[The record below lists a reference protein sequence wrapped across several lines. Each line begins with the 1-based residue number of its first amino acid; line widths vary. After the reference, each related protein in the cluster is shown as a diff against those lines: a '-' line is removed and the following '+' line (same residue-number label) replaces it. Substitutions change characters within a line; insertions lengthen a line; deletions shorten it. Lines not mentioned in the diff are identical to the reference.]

1 MKPAVR
7 ILLVEDEEFVRNSMT
22 EVLTAEDFEVVTA
35 ETVRAGL
42 EIFGRERVDLVLTDL
57 RLPDADGQTLVED
70 AGVQASSTPVI
81 VITGHGTVEDAVAA
95 MRAGA
100 FDFLQKP
107 VGADPLVL
115 AVRRALEHGRLVS
128 EVGRLRSAAR
138 RTRGTRSLVGDSAA
152 MQEVRRVIAQVAPTD
167 ATVLVSGES
176 GTGKELVAA
185 EVHHSSARADGPLV
199 LVNCAAIP
207 ASLFESE
214 FFGHRRGAFSGAY
227 ADRTGRFAE
236 AAGGTLVLDEVHTL
250 PAEVQAKLLRVLET
264 GEYQMVGESRT
275 RVVDVRIVALTNEDL
290 KKLVDEGE
298 FRSDLYF
305 RLDVFPVRMPALREH
320 TDDVEAIAGELFAR
334 ARARS
339 GAAAVPELELDAEAL
354 AVLRGYAWPGNVREL
369 RNVLE
374 RAAILAHPEG
384 RVDATLLRSILA
396 AASEA
401 RPGSEGEVADGDYD
415 LRRRLDRAEQRFLQQ
430 ALDAAGGSKKEAAEL
445 LGIDPKNISYYLRKH
460 ELRDSSR

>member
-22 EVLTAEDFEVVTA
+22 EVLEAEGFEVVTA
-35 ETVRAGL
+35 QTARAGL
-42 EIFGRERVDLVLTDL
+42 EVFARERIDLVLTDL

-70 AGVQASSTPVI
+70 PGVQSATTPVI

-107 VGADPLVL
+107 VGPDPLVL

-138 RTRGTRSLVGDSAA
+138 RTRGTRSLVGDSPA

-185 EVHHSSARADGPLV
+185 EVHHASARADGPLV
-199 LVNCAAIP
+199 LVNCAAVP

-305 RLDVFPVRMPALREH
+305 RLDVFPVRMPPLREH
-320 TDDVEAIAGELFAR
+320 AGDLEAIARELFAR

-339 GAAAVPELELDAEAL
+339 GAAATPEAELDAEAL
-354 AVLRGYAWPGNVREL
+354 AVLRAYPWPGNVREL

-384 RVDATLLRSILA
+384 RVDAALLRGVLA
-396 AASEA
+396 AASD
-401 RPGSEGEVADGDYD
+401 GSAGGDDAGGDYD
-415 LRRRLDRAEQRFLQQ
+415 LRRRLERAERRFLQE
-430 ALDAAGGSKKEAAEL
+430 ALDAAGGSKKEAAVL

-460 ELRDSSR
+460 EVRDDSK